1 MEEKIEQIASKRG
14 YVVTEDGILL
24 NPNSVE
30 IGYND
35 SGYITTSIRIKGKSK
50 HLKAHRLQAYQ
61 KYGDS
66 LYEDGVVTRHL
77 NSNSE
82 DNSWDNIIIGTQSDN
97 MMDIPEQIRIKKALH
112 ATSFV
117 RKHNKKEIKKFHSI
131 DNSYRKTMDEFG
143 ITSKGTLHYIL
154 NS

>member
-1 MEEKIEQIASKRG
+1 MEKRIEQIASKRG
-14 YVVTEDGILL
+14 YAVTEDGVLL

-66 LYEDGVVTRHL
+66 IYNKDVVTRH
-77 NSNSE
+77 SNGDSE
-82 DNSWDNIIIGTQSDN
+82 DNSWDNIVIGTQSDN
-97 MMDIPEQIRIKKALH
+97 MMDIPEQIRIKKSLH

-117 RKHNKKEIKKFHSI
+117 RKYNKQEVRSFHSI
-131 DNSYRKTMDEFG
+131 DNSYQKTMDKFE

>member
-24 NPNSVE
+24 NPNSIE

-35 SGYITTSIRIKGKSK
+35 SGYITTSIRINGKSK
-50 HLKAHRLQAYQ
+50 HLRAHRLQAYQ
-61 KYGDS
+61 KYGEV
-66 LYEDGVVTRHL
+66 LYSEGIVTRHF
-77 NSNSE
+77 NSDST
-82 DNSWDNIIIGTQSDN
+82 DNSWDNIIIGNQSDN
-97 MMDIPEQIRIKKALH
+97 MMDIPKQIRIKKALH

-117 RKHNKKEIKKFHSI
+117 RKYDKKEVKAFHKKEK
-131 DNSYRKTMDEFG
+131 SYKKTMDEFG

-154 NS
+154 NN